1 MLDEATKGMKKLAL
15 VAVAV
20 VATLVAFV
28 AVVAVVAEVA
38 EVAFPLKAAV
48 IVPAVKF
55 PEASLA
61 TMALAVFALV
71 AVVAE
76 FGMLV
81 KPAPDPVNCVV
92 AVMVVP
98 RTVEAV
104 VAPTEAPSIVPPV
117 IATELAFCVD
127 IVPRPVMAV
136 LGIVVE
142 AVMVLVPL
150 PIT

>member
-1 MLDEATKGMKKLAL
+1 MVSVRAVVHVAAL
-15 VAVAV
+15 VAV
-20 VATLVAFV
+20 VAL
-28 AVVAVVAEVA
+28 
-38 EVAFPLKAAV
+38 PLRAAV
-48 IVPAVKF
+48 IVPALKL
-55 PEASLA
+55 PEASRA
-61 TMALAVFALV
+61 TIALAVLAFV

-81 KPAPDPVNCVV
+81 RPAPDPVNCVV

-104 VAPTEAPSIVPPV
+104 VAPTVAPSIAPPV

-127 IVPRPVMAV
+127 MVPRPVMAV